1 VTLATGASA
10 IVASA
15 VGLVGLP
22 VASRPA
28 VVGAAVRLSTC
39 VADGDGPE
47 VPPYEAMPA
56 QFSNLEAK
64 AATSGLATATNTVF
78 VLVCIA
84 GAYAVAQVPFDAGSG
99 GGGLSMSASLAHVA
113 ATVPLSYIG
122 PAVAEF
128 SASWMT
134 AAAAGTAGSSA
145 LGYWWVSFLGGL
157 GTVWAAWA
165 LMLWRARIVTVAS
178 PSADQ
183 RLHDAPGGGG
193 RAPIL
198 HPQNPWS
205 PLLRPLLEA
214 TRDVTAS
221 RIRYAFFVELG
232 CGLLFSALSGIRVE
246 SLCVPKCI
254 AATLVALAFLGYLLI
269 VQPAAERRDHW
280 FGVGF
285 AALQAL
291 TGAIVTAAVLG
302 DRTNASWTSEAL
314 DAAQIVSLVTLLM
327 VQALVGLVVA
337 LCAKHRGVR
346 RDLASDALGAPLLAV
361 PKVDDGSTVAAAA
374 PGSPSVRDTH
384 VHVHDWTAVANP
396 LQRLIHRPAG

>member
-1 VTLATGASA
+1 VGAVIAVSDTPRPRSVVPTTLVTLATGASA

-56 QFSNLEAK
+56 QFSKLEAK

-84 GAYAVAQVPFDAGSG
+84 GAYAVAQVPFDEGSG

-134 AAAAGTAGSSA
+134 AAAAGTAGSSG

-183 RLHDAPGGGG
+183 RVHDASEEEGNRQYSTHRILG
-193 RAPIL
+193 RRCCVRSLKLP
-198 HPQNPWS
+198 
-205 PLLRPLLEA
+205 
-214 TRDVTAS
+214 VTQ
-221 RIRYAFFVELG
+221 L
-232 CGLLFSALSGIRVE
+232 
-246 SLCVPKCI
+246 
-254 AATLVALAFLGYLLI
+254 
-269 VQPAAERRDHW
+269 
-280 FGVGF
+280 
-285 AALQAL
+285 
-291 TGAIVTAAVLG
+291 
-302 DRTNASWTSEAL
+302 
-314 DAAQIVSLVTLLM
+314 
-327 VQALVGLVVA
+327 
-337 LCAKHRGVR
+337 HRGYGTP
-346 RDLASDALGAPLLAV
+346 S
-361 PKVDDGSTVAAAA
+361 SSNWAAACSSRPSA
-374 PGSPSVRDTH
+374 GSAWGACAWSSASPRPWWPWLSSVTYSPFNLPARGWTTGLGQPSPDCRH
-384 VHVHDWTAVANP
+384 
-396 LQRLIHRPAG
+396 